1 MESSAAQTDDE
12 IDLLDLLVVIAE
24 NLKLLILGPLFV
36 GICALGTAFTLPQ
49 TYESQSTLNPQKPGL
64 NVSGA
69 MLASYI
75 KSFDVLKKAADDI
88 GFEPDSSTQ
97 QRIEKLEK
105 LLAVSV
111 GKQDQLVTLK
121 TQGDSP
127 ESARLLNESIWKNV
141 LPLTIPRGKDMERLQ
156 TQIQAERERLQ
167 AGQKLEIETAKK
179 LLSGSAS
186 ASEATS
192 RLYGELL
199 AANST
204 RLQAIAALEAQAE
217 GLTLENLT
225 EQPTVPER
233 AIKPKKALIAIAAT
247 LGAGMLLLFFVF
259 VRHALRSSSK
269 DPEQAA
275 KLQQIRRALGFK
287 S

>member
-1 MESSAAQTDDE
+1 MNCSQP
-12 IDLLDLLVVIAE
+12 IA
-24 NLKLLILGPLFV
+24 
-36 GICALGTAFTLPQ
+36 
-49 TYESQSTLNPQKPGL
+49 
-64 NVSGA
+64 
-69 MLASYI
+69 
-75 KSFDVLKKAADDI
+75 
-88 GFEPDSSTQ
+88 
-97 QRIEKLEK
+97 
-105 LLAVSV
+105 
-111 GKQDQLVTLK
+111 
-121 TQGDSP
+121 
-127 ESARLLNESIWKNV
+127 
-141 LPLTIPRGKDMERLQ
+141 
-156 TQIQAERERLQ
+156 
-167 AGQKLEIETAKK
+167 
-179 LLSGSAS
+179 
-186 ASEATS
+186 
-192 RLYGELL
+192 
-199 AANST
+199 

>member
-36 GICALGTAFTLPQ
+36 GICALGIAFTLPQ

>member
-36 GICALGTAFTLPQ
+36 GICALGIAFTLPQ

-167 AGQKLEIETAKK
+167 AGQKLEIETAK

-186 ASEATS
+186 APEATS

-225 EQPTVPER
+225 AQPTVPER
-233 AIKPKKALIAIAAT
+233 AIKPKTALIAIAAT

-259 VRHALRSSSK
+259 VRHALRNSSK
-269 DPEQAA
+269 DPERAA

>member
-36 GICALGTAFTLPQ
+36 GICALGIAFTLPQ

-97 QRIEKLEK
+97 QRIAKLEK

-167 AGQKLEIETAKK
+167 AGQKLEIETAK

-247 LGAGMLLLFFVF
+247 
-259 VRHALRSSSK
+259 
-269 DPEQAA
+269 
-275 KLQQIRRALGFK
+275 
-287 S
+287 